1 MALFNA
7 LGSGRGGS
15 GMSPIAM
22 GLLGLLAYRTLKGKG
37 RLADMLGTAA
47 TPGSAGSPLSGGAL
61 GNGLKDLLDRF
72 RQGGH
77 EDKAQSWGIHWS
89 KQIHCSAGAGAGAR
103 RRAHPVV
110 DRADGN
116 AAGTAA
122 RRPQWRVARR
132 RRQAHA
138 EWPHPDGRGTV
149 AQRVKLVHRSG
160 LNRAAQHSHQRR
172 AGETAASASL

>member
-77 EDKAQSWGIHWS
+77 EDKAQSWVSTGPNKSIAPQELEQALGEERIQWLIE
-89 KQIHCSAGAGAGAR
+89 QTGMPREQLLAGLSGELPDA
-103 RRAHPVV
+103 V
-110 DRADGN
+110 DKLTPNGRIPTDEELSHN
-116 AAGTAA
+116 A
-122 RRPQWRVARR
+122 
-132 RRQAHA
+132 
-138 EWPHPDGRGTV
+138 
-149 AQRVKLVHRSG
+149 
-160 LNRAAQHSHQRR
+160 
-172 AGETAASASL
+172 